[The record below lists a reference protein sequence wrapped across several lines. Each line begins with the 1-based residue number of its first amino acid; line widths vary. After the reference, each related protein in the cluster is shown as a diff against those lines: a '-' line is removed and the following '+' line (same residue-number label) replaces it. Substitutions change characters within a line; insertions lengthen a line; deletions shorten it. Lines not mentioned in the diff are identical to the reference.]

1 MDSQTVKPTSVIV
14 IGWCTVIASGIMVLV
29 DLVSLLSFSAYD
41 TLGLNSPLLA
51 PYLPQAMKKVTD
63 LYRYSRIWTAYGI
76 FYFMFVLFAGIQFL
90 RLRAWGRAAMEAACW
105 IGLLNAVVD
114 TLLSYAMW
122 HNMQE
127 TLSEVL
133 RGLGGGQY
141 SYLNPIGFFTII
153 AGFFLWVIPCGL
165 MIVYLRRPKIREA
178 VKLRSHGV

>member
-90 RLRAWGRAAMEAACW
+90 RLRAWGRTAMEAACW
-105 IGLLNAVVD
+105 IGLLNAIVD
-114 TLLSYAMW
+114 TLLSYTTW

-127 TLSEVL
+127 MLSAVL
-133 RGLGGGQY
+133 RDLGGGQY

-153 AGFFLWVIPCGL
+153 AGFGELAFTWSMSEYECC
-165 MIVYLRRPKIREA
+165 ET
-178 VKLRSHGV
+178 SQ